1 MLDSI
6 NLCPTQER
14 EEPEGG
20 GKSCQYKKKE
30 PWASQDLEK
39 GKSWTSESAF

>member
-14 EEPEGG
+14 EEPGRG
-20 GKSCQYKKKE
+20 RKKLPVQKKE
-30 PWASQDLEK
+30 PRASQDLEK